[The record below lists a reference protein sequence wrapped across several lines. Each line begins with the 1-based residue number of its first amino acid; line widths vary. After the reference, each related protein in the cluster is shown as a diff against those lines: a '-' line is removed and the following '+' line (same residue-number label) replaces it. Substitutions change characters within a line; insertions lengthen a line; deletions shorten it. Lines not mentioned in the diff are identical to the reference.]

1 MRYGIL
7 GFLELYSKRPDGNS
21 YTVGGGICST
31 TSAPVGFFVE
41 QRLEQNVM
49 LKVERQDYQ
58 VMPPLSAEEYAEL
71 KEDIRQRGVMVPIEY
86 DENGNVLDGH
96 HRLKICA
103 ELGITD
109 FPKVIRAGMTEE
121 EKRTH
126 ARKLNLAR
134 RHLNREQKQDLI
146 REQLRETPE
155 KSDRQIAS
163 RLGVDHKT
171 VSAKREELE
180 SIGEIP
186 QCNRQTSDGRTYPA
200 ERKPVEPVRYG
211 EPDDDEPEYYTPQNI
226 PDSKPEEADNE
237 KFIEPEPEH
246 KPHVSNNSG
255 NNEWYTPERYIELA
269 RDVLGEI
276 DLDPA
281 SCAFANETVRAARY
295 FSEENDGLCQEWR
308 GRVWMNPPYSADLVG
323 KFTRKFVD
331 EYDAGRISEGIVLV
345 NNATETAWFAYM
357 TDAAS
362 AVVFTRGRIRYV
374 SPERDSLAPL
384 QGQAFIYFGN
394 NTERFINVFSA
405 VGWGAIVY
413 DGTRRLSESE
423 QRETVNQV

>member
-1 MRYGIL
+1 
-7 GFLELYSKRPDGNS
+7 
-21 YTVGGGICST
+21 
-31 TSAPVGFFVE
+31 
-41 QRLEQNVM
+41 M

-58 VMPPLSAEEYAEL
+58 VMPPLTADEYAEL
-71 KEDIRQRGVMVPIEY
+71 KEDIRRRGVMVPIEF
-86 DENGNVLDGH
+86 DEAGNVLDGH
-96 HRLKICA
+96 HRLQICA

-121 EKRTH
+121 QKRTH
-126 ARKLNLAR
+126 ARKLNMAR
-134 RHLNREQKQDLI
+134 RQLNREQKQELI

-155 KSDRQIAS
+155 KSDRQMA
-163 RLGVDHKT
+163 RELGVDKNT
-171 VSAKREELE
+171 VNARRVEME
-180 SIGEIP
+180 SGGEIHHLDTTVGADGKAYP
-186 QCNRQTSDGRTYPA
+186 RQV
-200 ERKPVEPVRYG
+200 ERKPVEPVRHD
-211 EPDDDEPEYYTPQNI
+211 EPENYEPEYYTPQNI
-226 PDSKPEEADNE
+226 LDNKPEEADNE
-237 KFIEPEPEH
+237 KVIEPEPEH

-269 RDVLGEI
+269 RAVLGKI

-281 SCAFANETVRAARY
+281 SCEYANRTVRAARY
-295 FSEENDGLCQEWR
+295 FSEENDGLCQEWF

-323 KFTRKFVD
+323 KFTRKFVE
-331 EYDAGRISEGIVLV
+331 EYDAGHISEGIVLV

-357 TDAAS
+357 TDVAS
-362 AVVFTRGRIRYV
+362 AAVFTRGRIRYM

-405 VGWGAIVY
+405 VGWGAIIY